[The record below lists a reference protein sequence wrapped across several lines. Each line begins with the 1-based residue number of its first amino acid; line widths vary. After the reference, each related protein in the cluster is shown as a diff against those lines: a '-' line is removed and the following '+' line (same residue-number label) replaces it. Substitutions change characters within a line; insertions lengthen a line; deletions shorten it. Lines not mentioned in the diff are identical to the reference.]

1 MIAHPPSKQSR
12 WDGAQQ
18 DGGTVLN
25 QGVSE
30 TEGESFDGQFQ
41 FHWIRLKS
49 TSNRLVEAT
58 GD

>member
-1 MIAHPPSKQSR
+1 MIDHPPSKQSR

-41 FHWIRLKS
+41 FH
-49 TSNRLVEAT
+49 
-58 GD
+58 